1 MSRREPGVLLRD
13 MLDHA
18 REALDAARGRSRRDL
33 DHDRML
39 QVFLIHMLQVI
50 GKAASRMP
58 TDFTQRRPQI
68 PWSAMIG
75 ARNVIV
81 HGYAQVDLDIVW
93 RTLTE
98 ELPRSTGMVEQLS
111 AQPG

>member
-1 MSRREPGVLLRD
+1 MSRREPRVLLRD

-18 REALDAARGRSRRDL
+18 REALEAARGRSRRDL
-33 DHDRML
+33 DHDRMF

-50 GKAASRMP
+50 GEAASRTP
-58 TDFTQRRPQI
+58 AEFAQQHPQI

-93 RTLTE
+93 RTVTE
-98 ELPRSTGMVEQLS
+98 ELPELIANLEQLL
-111 AQPG
+111 AQLG